1 MTLITLKLIK
11 SHFARGGG
19 VLVGRTS
26 CLLETLSSDAQTHTV
41 RFSMSL
47 SFLWQGIVNKNY
59 NTLIFEAHINFI
71 HVGNSL

>member
-1 MTLITLKLIK
+1 MTLITLKLIE

-26 CLLETLSSDAQTHTV
+26 CLLETLSGDAQTHSA

-47 SFLWQGIVNKNY
+47 LFWLSLSF
-59 NTLIFEAHINFI
+59 
-71 HVGNSL
+71 